1 MERVFRLR
9 EGVRCDVGG
18 FRYPSFWRISRCNFR
33 CLQDVTWV
41 IWLSACLRRW
51 PHHWARVTCVV
62 FFDDN
67 LHVPI
72 MFYYSPS
79 PRSMLL
85 CAMCTYQL
93 NPRPPPT
100 MGQGGDM
107 WEMVLQGMADPWGWW
122 ISQDLLWSKSG
133 SEVGICLV
141 PTFLPFAISSRD
153 YWYFDDSSAMF
164 FCFRVWL
171 CVTTTATKLSCFTFN
186 MCGF

>member
-1 MERVFRLR
+1 MVERVLTAITTPLGLRDVRL
-9 EGVRCDVGG
+9 
-18 FRYPSFWRISRCNFR
+18 P
-33 CLQDVTWV
+33 
-41 IWLSACLRRW
+41 
-51 PHHWARVTCVV
+51 

-107 WEMVLQGMADPWGWW
+107 WEMVLQGMADPWG
-122 ISQDLLWSKSG
+122 
-133 SEVGICLV
+133 
-141 PTFLPFAISSRD
+141 
-153 YWYFDDSSAMF
+153 
-164 FCFRVWL
+164 
-171 CVTTTATKLSCFTFN
+171 
-186 MCGF
+186 